1 MHTWGKLASPKC
13 IIQKVYNSTVEI
25 TPLYIFIQVVYENLS
40 DTKKGRKVNIPSA
53 NIALIIGC
61 L

>member
-13 IIQKVYNSTVEI
+13 IIQKVYNSTFEI
-25 TPLYIFIQVVYENLS
+25 IPLYIFIQVVYENLS